1 MKNKRNTTPGSY
13 IKGLILALILIVCF
27 SVPAKSQQKGFGLG
41 IMFGE
46 PTGISFKGWLSE
58 RSAIDGGL
66 GWSFAHNGS
75 VHIHAD
81 YLYHFYNVFNT
92 PRLPLYLGVGGRIK
106 LQNTNDNG
114 NNNNDNSD
122 DLRIG
127 IRVPFGISYQFAEV
141 PIDIFLEIAPIL
153 DLNPETDGSV
163 NGAIGARFYF

>member
-1 MKNKRNTTPGSY
+1 MKNKRNTTALGRY
-13 IKGLILALILIVCF
+13 IRGLILTVILIVCF
-27 SVPAKSQQKGFGLG
+27 SVSAKSQQKGFGLG

-81 YLYHFYNVFNT
+81 YLYHFYDVFNT

-106 LQNTNDNG
+106 LQNTNDN
-114 NNNNDNSD
+114 NNNNNEDV
-122 DLRIG
+122 RIG
-127 IRVPFGISYQFAEV
+127 IRVPFGISYQFDEV
-141 PIDIFLEIAPIL
+141 PIDLFLEIAPIL
-153 DLNPETDGSV
+153 DLNPKTEGSV
-163 NGAIGARFYF
+163 NGALGARFYF

>member
-1 MKNKRNTTPGSY
+1 MKNKRNTTDLGRY
-13 IKGLILALILIVCF
+13 VRGLILTVILIVCF
-27 SVPAKSQQKGFGLG
+27 SVSAKSQQKGFGLG

-81 YLYHFYNVFNT
+81 YLYHFYDVFNT

-106 LQNTNDNG
+106 LQNTNNNG
-114 NNNNDNSD
+114 HNDNSND
-122 DLRIG
+122 VRIG

-141 PIDIFLEIAPIL
+141 PVDIFLEIAPIL